1 MQLEVKELILTR
13 PADNNQDC
21 FDSVDALE
29 SYMNDEYGCFTIY
42 DFDPSREANEIQEFM
57 PEGNIDRSSPTLR
70 VNLNDFIHNKNK
82 VCIYFPNCG
91 FRVITSKY
99 AITNIPYIDNII
111 NGDFNKDNVKIFR
124 YKKDD
129 KCLESSTNFIMLDDP
144 EILLFRKPYDMK
156 IKKWQRTAH
165 YTIEEIEIDNLY
177 KFITKFTGQTSLDNY
192 FHDRDY

>member
-1 MQLEVKELILTR
+1 MQLEVKELKLTR
-13 PADNNQDC
+13 PSDNNQDC

-42 DFDPSREANEIQEFM
+42 DFDPSREANEIHWLM
-57 PEGNIDRSSPTLR
+57 PE
-70 VNLNDFIHNKNK
+70 VNPPKDKSFDLNNFIHNKNK
-82 VCIYFPNCG
+82 VNIYFPNCG

-129 KCLESSTNFIMLDDP
+129 ICLESSTNFIMLDDP

-165 YTIEEIEIDNLY
+165 YNIEEIEIDNLY
-177 KFITKFTGQTSLDNY
+177 KFITKHTGQTSLDNF